1 MLACRSVRTW
11 AQHGDEIVGIDFG
24 TTNSRLAFMEAQ
36 VGLPTLTVTSAPF
49 HIGLFDGVPTLLET
63 ESGQA
68 VPSFVAIDSKKKILV
83 GQVARYHAIANP
95 ADGLYNMKSLLRRN
109 FHHPEI
115 QELKSKVSFKII
127 EGPDG
132 EAWVEACNE
141 KFSPTRVCAFVI
153 EKIKKL
159 AELYCMRSISKAV
172 IAAPVYFNDDQKKEL
187 QLAAKSAGLDVL
199 AIVDEPIAAAL
210 SCKNIDVGTF
220 AIFCLGAGTFNIS
233 IIEISDG
240 GVQVK
245 SKEFDTSLGGEDF
258 DIVLVEYLVEE
269 IRKVHSVDISGDQ
282 IAMMRLKDGA
292 ERAKL
297 ELSSSDQAQVNIPY
311 LTGSEHG
318 LVHVDITLARSKFE
332 ELVEPLIERI
342 KGLCKRCLE
351 AAHVT
356 EQSIDEV
363 ILAGGMANV
372 HRVQQVVQEI
382 FLKSPSMQVKPDEA
396 VAIGALLQC
405 ALIVEDRK
413 KLLPHLIP
421 LSLGIETVGGGFK
434 RIICR
439 DSAIPCNRFCD
450 ISTSRDNKDRVSIR
464 ILQGEHM
471 LASRNKLLGQLEM
484 TGIPRAPRGGVSITL
499 EFCADKNGVLT
510 VFARSKDIEIECS
523 AQFNYMDHIGERYIR
538 MAAKKA
544 ILCGRRD
551 IEKLALMQV
560 RSIAEFKLHRI
571 EKVLKGW
578 RNEMPEGD
586 LANYESKLADHK
598 ATMGVEDIVL
608 LKAMIAS
615 ASALEQELLTWHDYG
630 SHDSDSE

>member
-1 MLACRSVRTW
+1 M
-11 AQHGDEIVGIDFG
+11 
-24 TTNSRLAFMEAQ
+24 
-36 VGLPTLTVTSAPF
+36 
-49 HIGLFDGVPTLLET
+49 
-63 ESGQA
+63 
-68 VPSFVAIDSKKKILV
+68 V

-115 QELKSKVSFKII
+115 QELKSKVPFKII

-141 KFSPTRVCAFVI
+141 KISPTRVCAFII
-153 EKIKKL
+153 EKIKRL

-187 QLAAKSAGLDVL
+187 QSAAKSAGLDVL
-199 AIVDEPIAAAL
+199 GIIDEPIAAAL

-220 AIFCLGAGTFNIS
+220 AIFCLGARTFNIS
-233 IIEISDG
+233 IVEISDG
-240 GVQVK
+240 GVEVHCLSTLYSLFLLGYSLAVYFAKDYCSFPNYLMYKVK
-245 SKEFDTSLGGEDF
+245 AKEFDTSLGGEDF
-258 DIVLVEYLVEE
+258 DIVVAEYLVEE

-282 IAMMRLKDGA
+282 IAMMRLKEAA

-351 AAHVT
+351 ATHVT

-421 LSLGIETVGGGFK
+421 LSLGIETVGGGFT

-439 DSAIPCNRFCD
+439 DSVIPCKESRD
-450 ISTSRDNKDRVSIR
+450 ISTSRDNEDRVSIR

-471 LASRNKLLGQLEM
+471 LASRNKLLGQLEL

-499 EFCADKNGVLT
+499 EFCADRNGVLT
-510 VFARSKDIEIECS
+510 VFAKSKDVEIEWS
-523 AQFNYMDHIGERYIR
+523 AQFNYMDHIGERDIR
-538 MAAKKA
+538 TAAKKA
-544 ILCGRRD
+544 ILCGRRE
-551 IEKLALMQV
+551 IEKLALTQV

-571 EKVLKGW
+571 EKLLKSW
-578 RNEMPEGD
+578 RNEMPENH
-586 LANYESKLADHK
+586 LPNYESRFADHK

-615 ASALEQELLTWHDYG
+615 ASMLEQELLTWHDY
-630 SHDSDSE
+630 DS